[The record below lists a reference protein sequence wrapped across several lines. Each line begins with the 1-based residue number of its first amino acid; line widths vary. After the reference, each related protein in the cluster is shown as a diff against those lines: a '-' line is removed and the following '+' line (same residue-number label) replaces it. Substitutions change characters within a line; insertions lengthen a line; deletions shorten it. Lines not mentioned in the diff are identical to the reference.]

1 VDIDS
6 LINSHWYPVI
16 LNEIQQEM
24 DELLK
29 NDSDRENSLLHEI
42 ERIADQKKGWMIS
55 LSDPN
60 LPQSIRDEI
69 HLDYQRAESR
79 ERDIKLQ
86 LERRQKRE
94 EYMTELLDPELVL
107 ESLNRL
113 DEVLAGENAT
123 RGNLELSLHID
134 RIECFTDGH
143 VTMRL
148 CRLGPLP
155 RCIEFMK
162 HNSSN
167 SEGKGQPDTFD
178 GPPVHQGTPRRRAKL
193 RVESIGPE
201 GKELESAAAFA
212 TDPERFTG
220 IGPEWFEEIEFDV
233 PHEKHWYQIYASEVF
248 HRRQEK
254 ELSFAK
260 LAKKFGVTPPT
271 VRAAVEYYLETHPDA
286 KDNVKLQCGG
296 KRPPKFDLS
305 KIGPEARVL
314 WESRW
319 SKLKLAKKYGCSP
332 PTIDKALK
340 WSYAQ
345 DGLSMPTKEE
355 LQKAIATRARKLLDE
370 EKSLEEICDIMD
382 CSDVTARRY
391 LKMSFEAEGK
401 TMPDLRRKSTET

>member
-1 VDIDS
+1 MNIDS
-6 LINSHWYPVI
+6 LINSQWYPVI
-16 LNEIQQEM
+16 KQEIQE
-24 DELLK
+24 ELENMFK
-29 NDSDRENSLLHEI
+29 NDSGRVDSLFHELESI
-42 ERIADQKKGWMIS
+42 SNQKKGWRIS
-55 LSDPN
+55 LADPS

-69 HLDYQRAESR
+69 HMDYQRAECR
-79 ERDIKLQ
+79 EGDIQ
-86 LERRQKRE
+86 IQIERRQKRE
-94 EYMTELLDPELVL
+94 EYMAELLNPDLVV

-143 VTMRL
+143 VKMKL
-148 CRLGPLP
+148 CRLGSIPQ
-155 RCIEFMK
+155 CVEFMK
-162 HNSSN
+162 YNSID
-167 SEGKGQPDTFD
+167 SEGVADSDVIDRQE
-178 GPPVHQGTPRRRAKL
+178 HQATPRRRAKL

-201 GKELESAAAFA
+201 GKELDTAAVFA
-212 TDPERFTG
+212 TDPERFSG
-220 IGPEWFEEIEFDV
+220 LGPEWFEEIEFDV
-233 PHEKHWYQIYASEVF
+233 PHEKHLYQICASEVF
-248 HRRQEK
+248 HLRQEK
-254 ELSFAK
+254 ELSYAK
-260 LAKKFGVTPPT
+260 LAKVFGVTPPT

-332 PTIDKALK
+332 PTIDKALE

-345 DGLSMPTKEE
+345 DGLPMPTKKE
-355 LQKAIATRARKLLDE
+355 LQKAISTRVRKLLDE
-370 EKSLEEICDIMD
+370 ENSLEEISDIMD

-401 TMPDLRRKSTET
+401 AMPDLRRKSSGT

>member
-1 VDIDS
+1 MNIDS
-6 LINSHWYPVI
+6 LINSQWYPVI
-16 LNEIQQEM
+16 KQEIQQELENM
-24 DELLK
+24 FK
-29 NDSDRENSLLHEI
+29 NDSGRVDSLFHELESI
-42 ERIADQKKGWMIS
+42 SNQKKGWRIS
-55 LSDPN
+55 LADPS

-69 HLDYQRAESR
+69 HMDYQRAECR
-79 ERDIKLQ
+79 EGDIQ
-86 LERRQKRE
+86 IQIERRQKRE
-94 EYMTELLDPELVL
+94 EYMAELLNPDLVV

-143 VTMRL
+143 VKMKL
-148 CRLGPLP
+148 CRLGSIPQ
-155 RCIEFMK
+155 CVEFMK
-162 HNSSN
+162 YNSID
-167 SEGKGQPDTFD
+167 SEGVADSDVIDRQE
-178 GPPVHQGTPRRRAKL
+178 HQATPRRRAKL

-201 GKELESAAAFA
+201 SKELDTAAVFA
-212 TDPERFTG
+212 TDPERFSG
-220 IGPEWFEEIEFDV
+220 LGPEWFEEIEFDV
-233 PHEKHWYQIYASEVF
+233 PHEKHLYQICASEVF
-248 HRRQEK
+248 HLRQEK
-254 ELSFAK
+254 ELSYAK
-260 LAKKFGVTPPT
+260 LAKVFGVTPPT

-332 PTIDKALK
+332 PTIDKALE

-345 DGLSMPTKEE
+345 DGLPMPTKKE
-355 LQKAIATRARKLLDE
+355 LQKAISTRVRKLLDE
-370 EKSLEEICDIMD
+370 ENSLEEISDIMD

-401 TMPDLRRKSTET
+401 AMPDLRRKSSGT

>member
-1 VDIDS
+1 MDIDS

-16 LNEIQQEM
+16 LSEIQQEM
-24 DELLK
+24 NKLLK
-29 NDSDRENSLLHEI
+29 NDSDSESSLLHEL

-69 HLDYQRAESR
+69 HKDYQQVENR
-79 ERDIKLQ
+79 EHDIKLH

-94 EYMTELLDPELVL
+94 QYMAELLKPELVL
-107 ESLNRL
+107 ECLNRL
-113 DEVLAGENAT
+113 DEVLAGENVT

-143 VTMRL
+143 VKMKL

-155 RCIEFMK
+155 QCVEFIT
-162 HNSSN
+162 HNSSITE
-167 SEGKGQPDTFD
+167 SETHSGKIDRSE
-178 GPPVHQGTPRRRAKL
+178 HQATPRRRARL

-201 GKELESAAAFA
+201 GKELETAAAFVS
-212 TDPERFTG
+212 DPERFSG
-220 IGPEWFEEIEFDV
+220 IGSEWFEEIEFDV
-233 PHEKHWYQIYASEVF
+233 PDEKHWYQIYASEVF
-248 HRRQEK
+248 HRRQEAK
-254 ELSFAK
+254 LPYAK
-260 LAKKFGVTPPT
+260 LAKEYGVTTPT
-271 VRAAVEYYLETHPDA
+271 VRAAVLHYLDTHPDA

-319 SKLKLAKKYGCSP
+319 SKLKLAEKFGCSP
-332 PTIDKALK
+332 PTIDKALE

-355 LQKAIATRARKLLDE
+355 LQNAIATRARNLLDE
-370 EKSLEEICDIMD
+370 GKSLEEISNIMD
-382 CSDVTARRY
+382 CSDVTVRRY

-401 TMPDLRRKSTET
+401 TMPDLRRKSAGT

>member
-1 VDIDS
+1 MDIDS
-6 LINSHWYPVI
+6 LTNSHWYPVI
-16 LNEIQQEM
+16 LREIQQEM
-24 DELLK
+24 NKLLK
-29 NDSDRENSLLHEI
+29 DDSGREGSLLHEI
-42 ERIADQKKGWMIS
+42 ECIADQKKGWMIS
-55 LSDPN
+55 LSDPK

-94 EYMTELLDPELVL
+94 QYMSELLNPELVL

-113 DEVLAGENAT
+113 DDVLAGENAT

-143 VTMRL
+143 VKMKL

-155 RCIEFMK
+155 HCIEFMK
-162 HNSSN
+162 HNSSKP
-167 SEGKGQPDTFD
+167 EGEEQSDMLD
-178 GPPVHQGTPRRRAKL
+178 GPPEHQATPRRRAKL

-254 ELSFAK
+254 ELSYAK
-260 LAKKFGVTPPT
+260 LAKEFDVTPPT
-271 VRAAVEYYLETHPDA
+271 VRAAVEYYLDTHPDA

-296 KRPPKFDLS
+296 KRPPKYDLS

-319 SKLKLAKKYGCSP
+319 SKLKLAEKYGCSP
-332 PTIDKALK
+332 PTIDKALE

-370 EKSLEEICDIMD
+370 EKSLEEISDIMD

-401 TMPDLRRKSTET
+401 TMPDLRRKSAGT